1 MAVKHENSSSENP
14 VTVNIPDELD
24 PGQTQAWLQ
33 SLVSEKASITRL
45 RTAAASQEYPPG
57 PGVMHQIGRIEA
69 AWRTIAERYGLLEA
83 DDVARL
89 MGAPGSSVRTWI
101 HNQRR
106 RNGLLAVRR
115 GGRNVY
121 PGFQFTADGRIQPW
135 LRPVTGQLL
144 DAGWT
149 EEAVLL
155 WLAAPT
161 GQLSGQAPLEV
172 VDADPERVH
181 HAAEAA
187 ASGLAA

>member
-1 MAVKHENSSSENP
+1 MSVKQENNASENP

-33 SLVSEKASITRL
+33 SLVSEKASIARL
-45 RTAAASQEYPPG
+45 RATTASQEHPPR
-57 PGVMHQIGRIEA
+57 PGIMHQIGRIEA
-69 AWRTIAERYGLLEA
+69 AWRAIGKRYGLLEA

-115 GGRNVY
+115 GGRNIY
-121 PGFQFTADGRIQPW
+121 PGFQFTADGRIHPW
-135 LRPVTGQLL
+135 LRPVTSQLL

-161 GQLSGQAPLEV
+161 SQLSGQTPLEV
-172 VDADPERVH
+172 VDADPARVQ

-187 ASGLAA
+187 TSGLAA